1 MERTMRLILDE
12 VILLDRHLSDGQMY
26 AFLQLFLNTEKI
38 RLNCRLDSNVTD
50 YVLLIFFVMPL

>member
-38 RLNCRLDSNVTD
+38 RLN
-50 YVLLIFFVMPL
+50 